1 MIFDLFHSI
10 SDPVIHSK
18 SIGPR
23 KSIENF
29 IDQVRLA
36 EELEMDTAWV
46 AESHFS
52 SEVQKQTSVAT
63 IQNFFGEVGLNCD
76 SFQLFNLIE
85 RNTKKINFGTGIHNI
100 VGGSGGPIASAERV
114 NFLRFINQN
123 FVTNPREIR
132 LGVAAG
138 RFPYQNTPFGI
149 VPRDAAEQDFWPII
163 KRIIFLE
170 ALEIFV
176 RLLKFET
183 IASQNI
189 TSYQITAEQVTKE
202 IPKDAV
208 RLLEKYTFPLKIKP
222 RYDFEKIKLIPECDV
237 RKKFQLVLGS
247 HDPEALTLA
256 YKHWKMDLFNLSFTS
271 PEMLQKTHDK
281 LELLNKDSEE
291 SWKRSRLP
299 RTVMVFIDP
308 DTKKATELAHFVLD
322 AYIEAMKGTAQV
334 PDKSVLM
341 QRALIGDAVQVR
353 EQLHPENP
361 RRFHADDRLML
372 WFEFNQLDN
381 DAVKSRM
388 KYFFKEVVGKM

>member
-10 SDPVIHSK
+10 SDPVIDSK
-18 SIGPR
+18 SIGAR
-23 KSIENF
+23 KSVENF
-29 IDQVRLA
+29 LDQVKLA
-36 EELEMDTAWV
+36 EDLGMDTAWV

-85 RNTKKINFGTGIHNI
+85 RHTKKINFGTGIHNI
-100 VGGSGGPIASAERV
+100 VGGSGGPIASAERA

-123 FVTNPREIR
+123 FVTTPREIR
-132 LGVAAG
+132 FGVAAG

-149 VPRDAAEQDFWPII
+149 VPRDEREKDFWPII
-163 KRIIFLE
+163 KRILFIE
-170 ALEIFV
+170 ALEIFI
-176 RLLKFET
+176 RLLKLET
-183 IASQNI
+183 VESSLIS
-189 TSYQITAEQVTKE
+189 SYQISEGQLAKE
-202 IPKDAV
+202 MPKDAE
-208 RLLEKYTFPLKIKP
+208 RLKKKYTFPVAIHP
-222 RYDFEKIKLIPECDV
+222 RYSFEKLQLIPKTEV
-237 RKKFQLVLGS
+237 RKNFQLVLGS

-256 YKHWKMDLFNLSFTS
+256 YKHWQTDLFNLSFTS
-271 PEMLQKTHDK
+271 PEQLQKTHDK
-281 LELLNKDSEE
+281 LEELNRGTDYP
-291 SWKRSRLP
+291 WNRSRLP

-334 PDKSVLM
+334 PDKTVLM

-353 EQLHPENP
+353 EQLHPDNP
-361 RRFHADDRLML
+361 RKFHGDDRLML

-381 DAVKSRM
+381 ESVKSRM
-388 KYFFKEVVGKM
+388 KYFFKDVVGKM